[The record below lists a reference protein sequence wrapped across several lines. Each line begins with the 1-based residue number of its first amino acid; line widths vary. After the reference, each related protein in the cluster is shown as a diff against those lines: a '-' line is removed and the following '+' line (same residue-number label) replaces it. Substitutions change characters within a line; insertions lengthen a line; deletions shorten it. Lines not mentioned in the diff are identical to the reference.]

1 MESESFEQDSNTGAC
16 IEEMNQ
22 DMDKLTDMILQN
34 KRNYEDKILE
44 LEAEILKLQKDL
56 TEKEDII
63 LEQKAIIQKH
73 IKRAEDLQRALK
85 KSNKESIKDDLLK
98 LEKISRS
105 GSFEIQRAG
114 SPIQYEL
121 TEEHLTTRSS
131 PLKSRRLE
139 FSEPNSGTEEIV
151 IDSQL
156 SSRPPISISE
166 TVSPSYLPTENKE
179 TVSLLVKLSLVGLL
193 ILIIST
199 LLIASKS
206 SMINEVK

>member
-16 IEEMNQ
+16 IEEMER
-22 DMDKLTDMILQN
+22 DMDRMADVITNLRKQYEIRILQ
-34 KRNYEDKILE
+34 
-44 LEAEILKLQKDL
+44 LEADNYNLQKDL
-56 TEKEDII
+56 NDKENIIREQLDII
-63 LEQKAIIQKH
+63 
-73 IKRAEDLQRALK
+73 KRHQIEEDLLRRAIQIK
-85 KSNKESIKDDLLK
+85 NKDTIQDELIK

-105 GSFEIQRAG
+105 GSFEIKPAG
-114 SPIQYEL
+114 SPIQYEA

-131 PLKSRRLE
+131 PLRSRRLE
-139 FSEPNSGTEEIV
+139 FSESNSGTEEIAF
-151 IDSQL
+151 DTQF
-156 SSRPPISISE
+156 SSRAPISISE

-179 TVSLLVKLSLVGLL
+179 TVSLLVKLSLIGLL